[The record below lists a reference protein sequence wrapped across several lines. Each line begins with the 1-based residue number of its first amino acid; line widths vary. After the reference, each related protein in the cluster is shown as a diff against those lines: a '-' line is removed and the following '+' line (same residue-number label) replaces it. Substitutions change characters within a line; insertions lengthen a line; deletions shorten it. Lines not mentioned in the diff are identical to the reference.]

1 MSILSKEKIKL
12 NVAVQD
18 KFEAIRLAGGLL
30 VEGGHVPPEY
40 VDAMIERENVSSTY
54 LGAGLA
60 MPHGTN
66 EAKGLIRSTGM
77 SVLVLSEGVDFGGD
91 EPARLVIGLAAVGD
105 EHMEVLS
112 SVAMMVSEEADMQR
126 ILNASSEEELL
137 KLFEEGMQG

>member
-1 MSILSKEKIKL
+1 MSILSTEKIKL
-12 NVAVQD
+12 NVRVQD
-18 KFEAIRLAGGLL
+18 KIEAIRLAGRLL

-77 SVLVLSEGVDFGGD
+77 SILVLTEGVDFGGD
-91 EPARLVIGLAAVGD
+91 EPARLVIGLAAIGD

-112 SVAMMVSEEADMQR
+112 SVAMMISDEADMQR
-126 ILNASSEEELL
+126 ILNVASEKELL
-137 KLFEEGMQG
+137 NIFEEGMQG

>member
-1 MSILSKEKIKL
+1 MSILSREKIKL
-12 NVAVQD
+12 NVKVRD
-18 KFEAIRLAGGLL
+18 KYEAIRLAGGLL
-30 VEGGHVPPEY
+30 AEAGHVPPAY
-40 VDAMIERENVSSTY
+40 VDAMIERENASSTY

-112 SVAMMVSEEADMQR
+112 SVAVLVSDESDLQR
-126 ILNASSEEELL
+126 ILNVSSEDELL
-137 KLFEEGMQG
+137 RIFEAGFGA